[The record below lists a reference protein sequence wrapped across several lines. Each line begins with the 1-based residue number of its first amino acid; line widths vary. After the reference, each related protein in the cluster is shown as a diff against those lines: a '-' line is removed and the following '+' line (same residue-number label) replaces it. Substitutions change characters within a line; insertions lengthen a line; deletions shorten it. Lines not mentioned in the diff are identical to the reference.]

1 MTIVEQECRGEKE
14 VVDASTLGRRMAG
27 LRVPVA
33 DWKRQRERASEME
46 AGEVPISA
54 GTGVSLPWT
63 SGAVLANIQPN
74 PTTTSSTR
82 TLRQGRSLSR
92 LRHTRQSHVRQK
104 TVSFPLPLNI
114 FLGHRH
120 SWQAFEDRTAAIP
133 PLNSCPTAQRVGFHP
148 TILKR

>member
-1 MTIVEQECRGEKE
+1 MSIVGQEWRGERE
-14 VVDASTLGRRMAG
+14 VVDVSTLGRGMAG
-27 LRVPVA
+27 LRVPAV

-82 TLRQGRSLSR
+82 ALRQPL
-92 LRHTRQSHVRQK
+92 K
-104 TVSFPLPLNI
+104 TALPPY
-114 FLGHRH
+114 R
-120 SWQAFEDRTAAIP
+120 
-133 PLNSCPTAQRVGFHP
+133 
-148 TILKR
+148 

>member
-1 MTIVEQECRGEKE
+1 
-14 VVDASTLGRRMAG
+14 MAG
-27 LRVPVA
+27 LRVPAA

-82 TLRQGRSLSR
+82 TLRQ
-92 LRHTRQSHVRQK
+92 TRQSHVRERHGC
-104 TVSFPLPLNI
+104 FRCPLV
-114 FLGHRH
+114 F
-120 SWQAFEDRTAAIP
+120 SWSRQSGKAFEDRTAAIP
-133 PLNSCPTAQRVGFHP
+133 PLNPCPIAHRVGFHR
-148 TILKR
+148 TIFEKD

>member
-1 MTIVEQECRGEKE
+1 
-14 VVDASTLGRRMAG
+14 MAG
-27 LRVPVA
+27 LRVPAA

-82 TLRQGRSLSR
+82 ALRQPL
-92 LRHTRQSHVRQK
+92 K
-104 TVSFPLPLNI
+104 TVV
-114 FLGHRH
+114 
-120 SWQAFEDRTAAIP
+120 P
-133 PLNSCPTAQRVGFHP
+133 PYRC
-148 TILKR
+148 